1 MSAEPSAPTIG
12 YRDTPDGIAPDQLAG
27 FFVGWP
33 NPPAPANHLRIL
45 RGSAAVALAL
55 DAATGAVV
63 GFVTAISDGVSCAY
77 IPHLEVLPAY
87 QGRGIGT
94 ELMRRILGQLRDL
107 YMIDLLCDPDVQP
120 FYARLGMRPATG
132 MLIRNY
138 ERQAG
143 GPASGEG

>member
-1 MSAEPSAPTIG
+1 VIT
-12 YRDTPDGIAPDQLAG
+12 YRDSPEGITLDQLAG

-33 NPPAPANHLRIL
+33 SPPSPATHLRIL
-45 RGSAAVALAL
+45 QGSAAVVLVV
-55 DAATGAVV
+55 DERTGTVV

-87 QGRGIGT
+87 QDRGIGT
-94 ELMRRILGQLRDL
+94 ALLERMLTRLHKLH
-107 YMIDLLCDPDVQP
+107 MIDLLCDPDIQP

-138 ERQAG
+138 DRQASV
-143 GPASGEG
+143 PAVQED